1 MYLTF
6 PGRSTEAIGS
16 HESGIARFYS
26 GLSTAILLGP
36 VLRFGDTFAHGTAVA
51 VSALGEGGARS
62 PAEFGSRSRILH
74 GSQYD
79 HSGTGGRWRPFLRSA

>member
-36 VLRFGDTFAHGTAVA
+36 VLRFGDTFAHGTAVE
-51 VSALGEGGARS
+51 VSEPTGRGGFSFPRRVCKPFARV
-62 PAEFGSRSRILH
+62 ARKL
-74 GSQYD
+74 
-79 HSGTGGRWRPFLRSA
+79 T